1 MLNAE
6 SRASNQSPLTH
17 KKSLPPCGVCRST
30 VPLVYSINY
39 KRKKKA
45 LPFFPSPKVV
55 FSVKKVTLTCA
66 LQQKMSTSTSN
77 EVDQV
82 QSVAMIRNLM
92 RVTFSNVVYTRGIF
106 DPSQFKSM
114 NARQLLS

>member
-1 MLNAE
+1 MWAPNHRMEPLLSGEESEKYFHQKLN
-6 SRASNQSPLTH
+6 SR
-17 KKSLPPCGVCRST
+17 
-30 VPLVYSINY
+30 
-39 KRKKKA
+39 
-45 LPFFPSPKVV
+45 
-55 FSVKKVTLTCA
+55 TLTFR
-66 LQQKMSTSTSN
+66 QKMSTSTSN

>member
-1 MLNAE
+1 
-6 SRASNQSPLTH
+6 
-17 KKSLPPCGVCRST
+17 
-30 VPLVYSINY
+30 
-39 KRKKKA
+39 
-45 LPFFPSPKVV
+45 
-55 FSVKKVTLTCA
+55 
-66 LQQKMSTSTSN
+66 MSTSTSN

>member
-1 MLNAE
+1 
-6 SRASNQSPLTH
+6 
-17 KKSLPPCGVCRST
+17 
-30 VPLVYSINY
+30 
-39 KRKKKA
+39 
-45 LPFFPSPKVV
+45 
-55 FSVKKVTLTCA
+55 
-66 LQQKMSTSTSN
+66 MSTSTSS

-92 RVTFSNVVYTRGIF
+92 RVTFSNIVYTRGIF

>member
-1 MLNAE
+1 MVSYCNKYFHQ
-6 SRASNQSPLTH
+6 NQADLR
-17 KKSLPPCGVCRST
+17 L
-30 VPLVYSINY
+30 L
-39 KRKKKA
+39 A
-45 LPFFPSPKVV
+45 
-55 FSVKKVTLTCA
+55 
-66 LQQKMSTSTSN
+66 KMSTSTSS

-92 RVTFSNVVYTRGIF
+92 RVTFSNIVYTRGIF